1 MKAVVFLNGGL
12 GNQMFQYALYASL
25 KNQGYN
31 AKVNKEFLKG
41 NTQHNG
47 YELDKIFGIPANSNP
62 LDSFLVRCIYY
73 LDIWSPNIFTCIG
86 KYLIK
91 LSRIKLITD
100 KTIKTNLL
108 KISNYNIAYFCGY
121 FQSANNFNN
130 LENIFEI
137 FHFKEDK
144 ISKQSKEIL
153 TLIKQNNAISIH
165 VRRGDY
171 LSEQNQNLFGGIC
184 TKEYYQKAIEIIYSK
199 VNNPHFF
206 IFSNDIEWCKKNI
219 NLPHIYYVNCNKGQ
233 DSWQDM
239 FLMSKCKHN
248 IIANSTFSW
257 WGAYLNENPQKI
269 IISPSKL
276 TNRGDS
282 PDLFPENWIKL

>member
-1 MKAVVFLNGGL
+1 MRIIIFFNGGL

-25 KNQGYN
+25 KNKGYN
-31 AKVNKEFLKG
+31 TTTDIGLIKKHI
-41 NTQHNG
+41 QHNG
-47 YELDKIFGIPANSNP
+47 YELEKIFGIHSNSNF
-62 LDSFLVRCIYY
+62 LDLFLIRCIYY
-73 LDIWSPNIFTCIG
+73 LNIWSPNIFTRIG
-86 KYLIK
+86 KYLVK
-91 LSRIKLITD
+91 QFRIILITD
-100 KTIKTNLL
+100 KTIKIDLD
-108 KISNYNIAYFCGY
+108 KINDYNITYFCGY
-121 FQSANNFNN
+121 FQSANYFNN
-130 LENIFEI
+130 LKNIYNI
-137 FHFKEDK
+137 FHFKEEK
-144 ISKQSKEIL
+144 ISQQSKAIL
-153 TLIKQNNAISIH
+153 ILIQQCNAVSIH

-171 LSEQNQNLFGGIC
+171 LSEHNKNLFGGIC
-184 TKEYYQKAIEIIYSK
+184 TKEYYQKAIDIMCSK
-199 VNNPHFF
+199 VDNPYFF
-206 IFSNDIEWCKKNI
+206 IFSNDIEWCKQNI
-219 NLPHIYYVNCNKGQ
+219 NLPHIHYVNCNKGK